1 VEHHKPDVKRLMDVL
16 TGKIK
21 TKEVQLMELSI
32 DPDIMQKYT
41 EQYLK
46 RTWVSY
52 DRSDKEKRAR
62 YWDNVILCYQAWGY
76 SGFRVSNGL
85 MFPFS
90 TKASDEQ
97 SDASNRN
104 RSWVDHNGAIR
115 DEESFAN
122 YPWPT
127 LDDVDLFDYEY
138 VSEHLPEGMGIFACV
153 FGGIFEMVCEY
164 LVGFEALCFMSLEQP
179 ELMEKIIKK
188 TGDLLLDVYRMVVKI
203 PRVACIFQGDDFGYT
218 QGLMFPPEFYQK
230 YILPWHRQLADIAHQ
245 AGILYVL
252 HSCGNLRGLGNS
264 LFEFGMDAKHS
275 FEDKGWS
282 VIDFYREHSDKVG
295 VIGGVDVDKLCRLSK
310 PELEAYCKEI
320 LDACHVH
327 GRYVFGSGNSIP
339 NYVPFDNFL
348 TMLEVG
354 LNYDSCDFCDFCDS
368 YDSYD

>member
-1 VEHHKPDVKRLMDVL
+1 MENTAHKPDVQRLMDVL

-46 RTWVSY
+46 RSWVNY
-52 DRSDKEKRAR
+52 DRSDREKRAR
-62 YWDNVILCYQAWGY
+62 YWDNVILCHQTWGY

-90 TKASDEQ
+90 TKETGENSV
-97 SDASNRN
+97 ASNRN
-104 RSWVDHNGAIR
+104 RKWVDHNGAIR
-115 DEESFAN
+115 DEKSFED
-122 YPWPT
+122 YPWPS

-164 LVGFEALCFMSLEQP
+164 LVGFEELCFMSLEQP

-203 PRVACIFQGDDFGYT
+203 PKVACVFQGDDFGYT
-218 QGLMFPPEFYQK
+218 HGLIFPPEFYQQ

-245 AGILYVL
+245 AGIPYVL
-252 HSCGNLRGLGNS
+252 HSCGNLRSLGSS

-295 VIGGVDVDKLCRLSK
+295 VIGGLDVDKLCRLSK
-310 PELEAYCKEI
+310 SELEAACKEI

-339 NYVPFDNFL
+339 NYIPFENFL
-348 TMLEVG
+348 TMLDVAKQYR
-354 LNYDSCDFCDFCDS
+354 LND
-368 YDSYD
+368 